1 MRERPPVC
9 SECHNGVESVARLF
23 ARSHIMCYEQYQ
35 SKESNEK
42 KKRERERNGA
52 RAKRKK
58 KLTNRIARK
67 EKERV

>member
-35 SKESNEK
+35 SKESNKK
-42 KKRERERNGA
+42 KKRERERE
-52 RAKRKK
+52 
-58 KLTNRIARK
+58 RK
-67 EKERV
+67 EKKIDE

>member
-42 KKRERERNGA
+42 KTR
-52 RAKRKK
+52 
-58 KLTNRIARK
+58 
-67 EKERV
+67 EKEREKEKKKKKIDE

>member
-9 SECHNGVESVARLF
+9 SECYNGVESV

-42 KKRERERNGA
+42 KKRERKREREE
-52 RAKRKK
+52 KK
-58 KLTNRIARK
+58 TD
-67 EKERV
+67 E

>member
-42 KKRERERNGA
+42 KKRERERDRA
-52 RAKRKK
+52 RAKRKR
-58 KLTNRIARK
+58 KLTNRNARK

>member
-23 ARSHIMCYEQYQ
+23 ARSHIMCCEQYQ

-42 KKRERERNGA
+42 KKRESEREERK
-52 RAKRKK
+52 RRKK
-58 KLTNRIARK
+58 ID
-67 EKERV
+67 E

>member
-1 MRERPPVC
+1 MRERSPVC

-42 KKRERERNGA
+42 KKKERNERNMTREREK
-52 RAKRKK
+52 AKRKK
-58 KLTNRIARK
+58 KID
-67 EKERV
+67 E